1 MKTKYLLAS
10 AAIAMALMVTLP
22 ARAQI
27 LGGGL
32 NGAVSGMPPSA
43 LGSGFASVRGVNGTD
58 LSASGRA
65 GTRVDGLGR
74 VDRTAKAGA
83 QEAVGDARRAQ
94 GDAALAGRQ
103 SVRAGEVEASKVGTS
118 AQDTAGAATHTATA
132 ATVTAAAE
140 GGAQTRNLD
149 TAAGV
154 AGGLSGSKQPAPM
167 PRTGGSEPSLS
178 RPITTSKPEMLSNIS
193 PASGTD
199 ANASALVNAS
209 AAH

>member
-1 MKTKYLLAS
+1 MKTKHLFAS
-10 AAIAMALMVTLP
+10 AAIAMTLMVTLP
-22 ARAQI
+22 AQAQI

-32 NGAVSGMPPSA
+32 HGVVSGMPPSA
-43 LGSGFASVRGVNGTD
+43 LGSGFASFRGVNGTD

-74 VDRTAKAGA
+74 VDRTAMASA
-83 QEAVGDARRAQ
+83 QEVGRDARRAQ

-103 SVRAGEVEASKVGTS
+103 AVGAGEAQVSKVSTAAEG
-118 AQDTAGAATHTATA
+118 TAGAVSQTAAA
-132 ATVTAAAE
+132 ATVTAAAK

-149 TAAGV
+149 TTAAV
-154 AGGLSGSKQPAPM
+154 AGGLSGTKLPATTPH
-167 PRTGGSEPSLS
+167 TGGSEPSLS
-178 RPITTSKPEMLSNIS
+178 QPVTTTKPETLRNNS